1 LLNSK
6 KIGNITTKYQVN
18 IIIEGPAMQNWWDWD
33 ESDAPEPYLPR
44 EWLDPEQWGERES
57 GTGGFGDD

>member
-1 LLNSK
+1 M
-6 KIGNITTKYQVN
+6 NITTA
-18 IIIEGPAMQNWWDWD
+18 GPAMQNWWDWD
-33 ESDAPEPYLPR
+33 ESDTPEPYLPR

>member
-1 LLNSK
+1 MLMKWIGKFYSNSFR
-6 KIGNITTKYQVN
+6 
-18 IIIEGPAMQNWWDWD
+18 GPIMENWWDWD

>member
-1 LLNSK
+1 MK
-6 KIGNITTKYQVN
+6 WIGKFYSGVFK
-18 IIIEGPAMQNWWDWD
+18 GPIMENWWDWD
-33 ESDAPEPYLPR
+33 ASDAPEPYLPR